1 MSEDR
6 NSDAEKLEEASLKT
20 SEIHYV
26 LRLYIA
32 GITPKSTRAIANI
45 KKICEQELKGRYEL
59 DIVDIYQQP
68 ELAQT
73 AQIIAA
79 PTLIKELPLPLRKV
93 IGDLSDTERVIVG
106 LNLHPKI

>member
-6 NSDAEKLEEASLKT
+6 NNDAKKFEEASLKA

-26 LRLYIA
+26 LCLYIA

-79 PTLIKELPLPLRKV
+79 PTLIKELPLPLRKI
-93 IGDLSDTERVIVG
+93 IGDLSDTERVVVG